1 MSYDNSPFLK
11 DSSMEEEIYE
21 QGESAEKIYIHLSG
35 ACCNSGNDLYIY
47 SDDQCLPYVLVPHGW
62 DSATL

>member
-1 MSYDNSPFLK
+1 
-11 DSSMEEEIYE
+11 MEEEIYE

-47 SDDQCLPYVLVPHGW
+47 SDDQCLPYVLVSAWVELQIRRVLW